1 MIPGRESGFAATA
14 PMDFAAIPDEIARKI
29 ADKIAHEIAHWGK
42 QNGSHFRLLSRKSTK
57 KDVFSS
63 VGGHRIRAVNSRNQF
78 GQMLGWDRKS
88 RCV

>member
-1 MIPGRESGFAATA
+1 MFIPGRESGFAATA

-29 ADKIAHEIAHWGK
+29 PGWGK

-57 KDVFSS
+57 NDVFSS
-63 VGGHRIRAVNSRNQF
+63 MGGPRIRAVSSRNQF